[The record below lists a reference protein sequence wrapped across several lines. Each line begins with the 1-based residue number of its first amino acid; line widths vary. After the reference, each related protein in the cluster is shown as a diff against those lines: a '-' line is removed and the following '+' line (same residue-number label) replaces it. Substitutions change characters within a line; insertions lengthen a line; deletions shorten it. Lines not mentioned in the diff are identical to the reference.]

1 MSVRRVAVVIGVAA
15 FALAPAPPA
24 LARDHGDHG
33 GSGMTTAPN
42 GWMQMPAEHLQSMI
56 DAAPAGS
63 VVSVPRAVYVGTVVV
78 DEPLTLLGVGRPI
91 LDGAGEGSVLTITA
105 PDVVVANLDIRG
117 SGDGPVGS
125 PSGVMI
131 EGADRVRVEDV
142 WISGSYI
149 GISVRASAGVVIDG
163 VRIEGPEEGAI
174 EGETHAISTGE
185 AEDGAH
191 EQGSAAPPRTDVQ
204 LRGDGIWLWNAVD
217 AVVRDSAIRNVRDGI
232 YLSYGEGALLE
243 GNLIEHSRYA
253 VHDMFATG
261 LTIAGSTLRGNLSGC
276 VLMYGGPIE
285 LRDNTI
291 VESGSASTGFGV
303 LVKDAGS
310 VTLEGNVVADNRI
323 GVHVD
328 DAGRTGGDP
337 TRLEANTIAMN
348 QIGVML
354 YPSTDAT
361 FVANAFVENS
371 TQVTLGGEGVTQAV
385 WTVDGVGNYWSD
397 YGGFDAAGDG
407 TGDLAHTLSGR
418 MSRLLAGEP
427 LLLALASGPA
437 FRLLSAVDDRWSPA
451 EPLVV
456 DEAPLM
462 ESRAPAL
469 RGARQGS
476 SVRLWIPG
484 LALTVSSAWLLV
496 RARRRPARSRR
507 AEVARG

>member
-1 MSVRRVAVVIGVAA
+1 MSLPRAAVVVCVAA
-15 FALAPAPPA
+15 FALAPAVPA
-24 LARDHGDHG
+24 FGQDHGDHG
-33 GSGMTTAPN
+33 AGGMTTAPN
-42 GWMQMPAEHLQSMI
+42 GWVQMPAEHLQSMI
-56 DAAPAGS
+56 DAAPARS
-63 VVSVPRAVYVGTVVV
+63 IVSVPQAVYVGIVVV
-78 DEPLTLLGVGRPI
+78 DAPLTLQGVGRPI

-131 EGADRVRVEDV
+131 EGADRARVEDV

-149 GISVRASAGVVIDG
+149 GITVRASANVVIDG
-163 VRIEGPEEGAI
+163 VRIEGPQEGAI
-174 EGETHAISTGE
+174 EGETHAISTGD

-191 EQGSAAPPRTDVQ
+191 EQGLAAPPRTDLQ

-261 LTIAGSTLRGNLSGC
+261 LTIAGSTFRGNLSGC
-276 VLMYGGPIE
+276 VLMYGGPVE
-285 LRDNTI
+285 LRGNTI

-337 TRLEANTIAMN
+337 TRLKANTIAMN

-361 FVANAFVENS
+361 FVANTFVENS

-385 WTVDGVGNYWSD
+385 WTVGGVGNYWSD

-418 MSRLLAGEP
+418 MSRLLAAEP

-496 RARRRPARSRR
+496 RARRRPDRSRR

>member
-1 MSVRRVAVVIGVAA
+1 MKLLRAAVVVSAAVFA
-15 FALAPAPPA
+15 FAPAAPA
-24 LARDHGDHG
+24 LAQDHDDHGVG
-33 GSGMTTAPN
+33 GMTTAPN
-42 GWMQMPAEHLQSMI
+42 GWMQMPAEHLQTMI

-63 VVSVPRAVYVGTVVV
+63 VVSVPQAVYVGGVVL
-78 DEPLTLLGVGRPI
+78 DKSLTLEGVGRPI
-91 LDGAGEGSVLTITA
+91 LDGAGDGSVLTITA
-105 PDVVVANLDIRG
+105 PDVVVSNLDIRG
-117 SGDGPVGS
+117 SGVGPVGS

-131 EGADRVRVEDV
+131 EEADRARVQDV

-149 GISVRASAGVVIDG
+149 GITVRSSAGVVIDG

-185 AEDGAH
+185 AAESTH
-191 EQGSAAPPRTDVQ
+191 EQGSAAPPGTDVQ

-217 AVVRDSAIRNVRDGI
+217 AVVRDSAIRDVRDGI

-243 GNLIEHSRYA
+243 GNLIERSRYA
-253 VHDMFATG
+253 VHDMFATD
-261 LTIAGSTLRGNLSGC
+261 LTIVGSTLRGNLSGC
-276 VLMYGGPIE
+276 VLMYGGPVE
-285 LRDNTI
+285 LRGNMI
-291 VESGSASTGFGV
+291 LESGSASTGFGV

-337 TRLEANTIAMN
+337 TRIEANTIAMN
-348 QIGVML
+348 QIGVMV

-371 TQVTLGGEGVTQAV
+371 MQVTLGGEGVTQAV

-397 YGGFDAAGDG
+397 YGGLDAAGDG
-407 TGDLAHTLSGR
+407 TGDLAYTQSGR
-418 MSRLLAGEP
+418 MSRLLAQEP

-451 EPLVV
+451 EPVVV
-456 DEAPLM
+456 DEAPLI

-469 RGARQGS
+469 RGVRKGS
-476 SVRLWIPG
+476 SLRLWIPG
-484 LALTVSSAWLLV
+484 LALTVSCAWLLV
-496 RARRRPARSRR
+496 RARSGRRRPR
-507 AEVARG
+507 EVAAHG